1 MIDPSRHAVLWL
13 LIFFVLATAATRTAT
28 RYIRHRADQAE
39 AYLKENAEPGMF
51 RNIAIAGIHI
61 HHQVWGILMLLFSGL
76 MLITYLPERG
86 LWLNLLA
93 AIFGTGAALTLDEF
107 AMWLHLEDVYW
118 QEEGRQSISALLV
131 AVAITAAL
139 VLGANPLDIVPGS
152 DGLPGVVVAVGIV
165 INFGFV
171 VLTILKG
178 KLLTGLIGVFV
189 PGLAVVGAVRVAKPG
204 SWWATKRY
212 KTGGWLDR
220 RSHARFNDAYDERWN
235 AVRDFIGGRPYPRE
249 QMRAT
254 MRSQMQA
261 ARRRRQELP
270 LERAQARVAREMRR
284 HERLTAAQVRRSS
297 TRARSRRRR

>member
-28 RYIRHRADQAE
+28 RYIRHRADRAE
-39 AYLKENAEPGMF
+39 AYLKENAEPGVF

-86 LWLNLLA
+86 PWLNTLA
-93 AIFGTGAALTLDEF
+93 AIFGMGAALTLDEF
-107 AMWLHLEDVYW
+107 AMWLHLDDVYW

-139 VLGANPLDIVPGS
+139 VLGANPFDVVPGS
-152 DGLPGVVVAVGIV
+152 DGVPGAVVAGGIV
-165 INFGFV
+165 VNFGFV

-178 KLLTGLIGVFV
+178 KVLMGLIGVFV
-189 PGLAVVGAVRVAKPG
+189 PGVAVVGAVRVAKPG

-212 KTGGWLDR
+212 KVNGWLDR
-220 RSHARFNDAYDERWN
+220 RSRARFNEAYDERWN

-249 QMRAT
+249 QMRET
-254 MRSQMQA
+254 VRSQMKA
-261 ARRRRQELP
+261 ARQRRQELP
-270 LERAQARVAREMRR
+270 LERAQARVAREIRR
-284 HERLTAAQVRRSS
+284 QERARATEPRRGS
-297 TRARSRRRR
+297 TRRR